1 MATMS
6 LNKINRTALAE
17 VRTHKKILMIMNI
30 MLAAATL
37 LLWMVD
43 NEGLMVL
50 GMFLFCVGGAIGI
63 IASVNVFREM
73 TNSQLCDVKLS
84 LPMSNLERYFS
95 RLLTLAYIHIFP
107 MMGYGFLGL
116 AGMYISNGFSEGF
129 LDNIRIPDVVAI
141 YMIALGITLFID
153 SVTVFC
159 TTCCGALAESVYFS
173 IIAMGCIS
181 VAPGVMYYQIANAF
195 GGMSDVPEFI
205 KYWTFS
211 AVLAAEDANSPSDMI
226 LPQIISILISC
237 ALFAAAYLTFKRRD
251 ASSVGDPIAVKLFYE
266 IIMVLGVF
274 TVYSAF
280 ICSSAMK
287 VGVILTAI
295 IYLVINIIVI
305 RAKINPKRIA
315 FWLLKLA
322 ATSAVFMAIVFAG
335 FLTDGFGIY
344 DYMPIRSMANND
356 IRIYT
361 YVLDDVRGTV
371 DYEVQTD
378 FGELSDEQM
387 REVIK
392 ICRKYG
398 YTAKTADRFFG
409 LVSGDA
415 YGRVRDGDTDS
426 SSFNMVKVESCKQY
440 KRMEDG
446 SEYTLERTT
455 LDQHILMSNED
466 VEQLFAELKELGIPV
481 NISYTDYND
490 YDNYDDGVYEEEV
503 PMSEEPAPAY

>member
-37 LLWMVD
+37 LLWMVE
-43 NEGLMVL
+43 NEGLMLL

-63 IASVNVFREM
+63 IASVSVFREM

-107 MMGYGFLGL
+107 MMGYGFFGL
-116 AGMYISNGFSEGF
+116 AGMYIANGLSEGF
-129 LDNIRIPDVVAI
+129 LDLISISDVVAI
-141 YMIALGITLFID
+141 YMIAVGITLFID

-237 ALFAAAYLTFKRRD
+237 ALFAVAYLTFKRRD

-280 ICSSAMK
+280 ICSSA
-287 VGVILTAI
+287 
-295 IYLVINIIVI
+295 
-305 RAKINPKRIA
+305 
-315 FWLLKLA
+315 
-322 ATSAVFMAIVFAG
+322 
-335 FLTDGFGIY
+335 
-344 DYMPIRSMANND
+344 
-356 IRIYT
+356 
-361 YVLDDVRGTV
+361 
-371 DYEVQTD
+371 
-378 FGELSDEQM
+378 
-387 REVIK
+387 
-392 ICRKYG
+392 
-398 YTAKTADRFFG
+398 
-409 LVSGDA
+409 
-415 YGRVRDGDTDS
+415 S
-426 SSFNMVKVESCKQY
+426 S
-440 KRMEDG
+440 
-446 SEYTLERTT
+446 
-455 LDQHILMSNED
+455 
-466 VEQLFAELKELGIPV
+466 
-481 NISYTDYND
+481 
-490 YDNYDDGVYEEEV
+490 
-503 PMSEEPAPAY
+503 

>member
-37 LLWMVD
+37 LLWMVE

-63 IASVNVFREM
+63 IASVSVFREM

-107 MMGYGFLGL
+107 MMVYGLIGLG
-116 AGMYISNGFSEGF
+116 GMYISEILSDERYISDISATDF
-129 LDNIRIPDVVAI
+129 VAI
-141 YMIALGITLFID
+141 YLIAVGITLFID

-181 VAPGVMYYQIANAF
+181 IAPGVMYYQIANAF

-287 VGVILTAI
+287 AGVILTAI

-322 ATSAVFMAIVFAG
+322 ATSAVFMAIVVAG

-356 IRIYT
+356 IRIYS
-361 YVLDDVRGTV
+361 YVSDDVRGT

-415 YGRVRDGDTDS
+415 YGRIMDGDTDS
-426 SSFNMVKVESCKQY
+426 PCFSSLNIESCKEY
-440 KRMEDG
+440 KRKEDG

-455 LDQHILMSNED
+455 FDQQLLMRNED
-466 VEQLFAELKELGIPV
+466 IEQLFAELKERGIPV
-481 NISYTDYND
+481 KTSYTDFTDYNT
-490 YDNYDDGVYEEEV
+490 YDDGVYEEEV

>member
-37 LLWMVD
+37 LLWMVE
-43 NEGLMVL
+43 NEGLMLL

-63 IASVNVFREM
+63 IASVSVFREM

-107 MMGYGFLGL
+107 VMVYGLFGL
-116 AGMYISNGFSEGF
+116 AGMYISEILSDERYIADISATDF
-129 LDNIRIPDVVAI
+129 VAI
-141 YMIALGITLFID
+141 YLIGLGITLFID

-195 GGMSDVPEFI
+195 GGMGDVPEFI

-280 ICSSAMK
+280 ICSRAMK
-287 VGVILTAI
+287 AGVILTAI

-322 ATSAVFMAIVFAG
+322 ATSAVFMAIVVAG
-335 FLTDGFGIY
+335 FLTDGFGVY
-344 DYMPIRSMANND
+344 DHLPVRKMTNYGVDINTEYYLNGDYNKEYNGEATGDVGTVTDED
-356 IRIYT
+356 IR
-361 YVLDDVRGTV
+361 D
-371 DYEVQTD
+371 
-378 FGELSDEQM
+378 M
-387 REVIK
+387 IK
-392 ICRKYG
+392 TARKYG
-398 YTAKTADRFFG
+398 KREKTFDRFKT
-409 LVSGDA
+409 LVFDDHNRYYYDYAS
-415 YGRVRDGDTDS
+415 
-426 SSFNMVKVESCKQY
+426 
-440 KRMEDG
+440 EDDI
-446 SEYTLERTT
+446 SKNEY
-455 LDQHILMSNED
+455 
-466 VEQLFAELKELGIPV
+466 ACV
-481 NISYTDYND
+481 NIRVYKNYKQDFTRDVMYQTIYVDKDDIEALFNELADKGYDSRITVNNYNSYEYND
-490 YDNYDDGVYEEEV
+490 YMDEVVY
-503 PMSEEPAPAY
+503 